1 MATTAK
7 TIGNGIREL
16 TYTGKDGSIKKKYQ
30 IRIDTK
36 ELPKFNVLVE
46 NLDVAKEI
54 ALNAKSS
61 AGRELLKTLK
71 IKANVK
77 KVKKLTREEKRQ
89 SILTIL
95 DKYTDEQAIK
105 DVLNDETL
113 QTMLELWFKNHIK
126 KNTTNEVDL
135 RNNRT
140 YELSIKSICNVK
152 VIDWYKYN
160 KIIENVP
167 INLRSMISD
176 PKKVSIGEISIF
188 DLNSRTWLEYINNR
202 IIDKK
207 ALSTIAREMSIISS
221 MYNKLS
227 LLGSRYE
234 KIENP
239 VDKRLKAKYKTHT
252 KKRTTRISLEQ
263 EIELEKSLKEMRNED
278 MISIFGLALSTGCRR
293 SEILFWEWENIHIDK
308 NYYMQNRTKNGVP
321 REIKLLPESKTI
333 LISLHKRKNEPKTGR
348 LFKYTIDGFKSNWQ
362 RVRVKAGLPKLQFRD
377 LRNEFISRFLAQTN
391 NPIVVSS
398 VANIQNQSYFNKVHT
413 QAHRIEQMLAND
425 GISIN
430 DVQLQVGHSTP
441 QMTAHYNR
449 TDFNNDGSIA
459 YQIEQL
465 KLKVK
470 YDKATQKE
478 KDELLMLLMNEKK

>member
-160 KIIENVP
+160 KIIENV
-167 INLRSMISD
+167 
-176 PKKVSIGEISIF
+176 
-188 DLNSRTWLEYINNR
+188 
-202 IIDKK
+202 
-207 ALSTIAREMSIISS
+207 
-221 MYNKLS
+221 
-227 LLGSRYE
+227 
-234 KIENP
+234 
-239 VDKRLKAKYKTHT
+239 
-252 KKRTTRISLEQ
+252 
-263 EIELEKSLKEMRNED
+263 
-278 MISIFGLALSTGCRR
+278 
-293 SEILFWEWENIHIDK
+293 
-308 NYYMQNRTKNGVP
+308 
-321 REIKLLPESKTI
+321 
-333 LISLHKRKNEPKTGR
+333 
-348 LFKYTIDGFKSNWQ
+348 
-362 RVRVKAGLPKLQFRD
+362 
-377 LRNEFISRFLAQTN
+377 
-391 NPIVVSS
+391 
-398 VANIQNQSYFNKVHT
+398 
-413 QAHRIEQMLAND
+413 
-425 GISIN
+425 
-430 DVQLQVGHSTP
+430 
-441 QMTAHYNR
+441 
-449 TDFNNDGSIA
+449 
-459 YQIEQL
+459 
-465 KLKVK
+465 
-470 YDKATQKE
+470 
-478 KDELLMLLMNEKK
+478 